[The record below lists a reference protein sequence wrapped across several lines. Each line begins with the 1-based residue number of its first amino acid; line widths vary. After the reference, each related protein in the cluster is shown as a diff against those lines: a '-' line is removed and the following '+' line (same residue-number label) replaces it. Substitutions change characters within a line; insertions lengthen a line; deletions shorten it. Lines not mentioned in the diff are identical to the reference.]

1 MTRTCRACPQ
11 PHPIYMQAEPN
22 WYRPTAMDNLRL
34 AVGCLAQVAGAL
46 IASLVLWG
54 LLFALLMGGT
64 N

>member
-1 MTRTCRACPQ
+1 MTRTCRSCSV

-22 WYRPTAMDNLRL
+22 WYRPTAWDNVRL
-34 AVGCLAQVAGAL
+34 AVGCMAQLAGAL
-46 IASLVLWG
+46 IGSLVLWA